1 MTVALPVWPKTTKQ
15 KEKKNTQ
22 RVPWVG
28 FYPTGKGDN
37 EKKRTWKTAEMRLL
51 IFTPGV
57 GEYFKRRPLPPCT
70 DILVNYFWAKQGPE
84 NKKSAIKCGF
94 KLQSVVH
101 NKIQSTPAA
110 K

>member
-1 MTVALPVWPKTTKQ
+1 MTVALPVWPKTTNQ
-15 KEKKNTQ
+15 KEKKY
-22 RVPWVG
+22 PESSFFG

-70 DILVNYFWAKQGPE
+70 DILEDYFWAKQGPE
-84 NKKSAIKCGF
+84 NKKERKKVWF
-94 KLQSVVH
+94 Q
-101 NKIQSTPAA
+101 AA
-110 K
+110 VGCT